1 VKKLLQRCWHQPN
14 GRPAAGQT
22 LVLFAVALLT
32 LMSALGLVLDGGY
45 DYIQRRAMQNT
56 ADAAAM
62 AGAQAVSQNQ
72 TDTQVTQAVL
82 DAAARNGVTD
92 ASNVTCS
99 FITNSY
105 VSDGATQPCTST
117 GTLIANVNAAP
128 NYVTGVLVRV
138 AEQHPTFAMRAV
150 GILQSGTAASAAA
163 QVQVVTGIPGGP
175 FVVCGIN
182 TAVVSAPAGWSG
194 GIFRQNGFYPNS
206 GPPNYTRTDGNAN
219 CQGGPCG
226 MTLDD
231 ANGRPVINQNAYYF
245 PDGSLTSPYT
255 YTGSDGNTYN
265 GPVFLIHD
273 PNSITAC
280 NDNSSSFKG
289 VNTNAPIFTYNNGLD
304 YWTAGSYVPPITT
317 GNVSS
322 VTATVQGINGC
333 QAGAALNNCIMILP
347 IVDNSG
353 PGGTG
358 INTGLAVRMLGAFYI
373 KQIASGSH
381 TGQLIKTYK
390 VVGNTNPYYVPG
402 TGAPTLIRLIK

>member
-1 VKKLLQRCWHQPN
+1 MKKLLRHCWRQPN

-72 TDTQVTQAVL
+72 TDTQVTQTVL

-92 ASNVTCS
+92 SSNVTCS

-163 QVQVVTGIPGGP
+163 QVQIVTNIPLGP
-175 FVVCGIN
+175 FVVCGIK
-182 TAVVSAPAGWSG
+182 TAVVSAPPSWNGD
-194 GIFRQNGFYPNS
+194 GIFQTNGAVYPNS
-206 GPPNYTRTDGNAN
+206 GSPSYTRNDGYAN
-219 CQGGPCG
+219 CPDVGGPCG
-226 MTLDD
+226 KTNDD
-231 ANGRPVINQNAYYF
+231 ATGRAAVNPMSYY
-245 PDGSLTSPYT
+245 Y
-255 YTGSDGNTYN
+255 SDGGLVPILYGGYN
-265 GPVFLIHD
+265 GPEFLIHD
-273 PNSITAC
+273 PNGIRSC

-289 VNTNAPIFTYNNGLD
+289 INQNAPVVSNYTGFWAPNTYI
-304 YWTAGSYVPPITT
+304 PPITT
-317 GNVSS
+317 GNVTS
-322 VTATVQGINGC
+322 VNATVQGINGC
-333 QAGAALNNCIMILP
+333 QAGQALNNCVMLLP
-347 IVDNSG
+347 ICDNSG
-353 PGGTG
+353 PGGNG
-358 INTGLAVRMLGAFYI
+358 INTSLPIRMIGAFYI
-373 KQIASGSH
+373 RQLANGTHSGR
-381 TGQLIKTYK
+381 LIKAYNP
-390 VVGNTNPYYVPG
+390 VGNSNPYWVPG
-402 TGAPTLIRLIK
+402 STAPTIIRLIK

>member
-1 VKKLLQRCWHQPN
+1 VKNMLRHCWRQQN

-72 TDTQVTQAVL
+72 TDSQVTQTVL

-92 ASNVTCS
+92 PSKVTCS

-105 VSDGATQPCTST
+105 PNGIIQPCSST
-117 GTLIANVNAAP
+117 GTPIANINAAP
-128 NYVTGVLVRV
+128 DYVTGVLVSV

-163 QVQVVTGIPGGP
+163 RVEIVTNIPLGP
-175 FVVCGIN
+175 FVVCGIK
-182 TAVVSAPAGWSG
+182 TAVVSAPPTWNGD
-194 GIFRQNGFYPNS
+194 GIFQTNGSVYSNS
-206 GPPNYTRTDGNAN
+206 GLPSYTRNDGYAN
-219 CQGGPCG
+219 CPDVGGPCG
-226 MTLDD
+226 KTNDD
-231 ANGRPVINQNAYYF
+231 ATGRPQVNLDSYY
-245 PDGSLTSPYT
+245 Y
-255 YTGSDGNTYN
+255 SDGGLVPILYGGYN
-265 GPVFLIHD
+265 GPEFLIHD
-273 PNSITAC
+273 PSGNSGVRVC

-289 VNTNAPIFTYNNGLD
+289 VNQNAPVVSNYTGYWGPNTYI
-304 YWTAGSYVPPITT
+304 PPITT

-322 VTATVQGINGC
+322 VNATVQGINGC
-333 QAGAALNNCIMILP
+333 QVGQALNNCVMLLP

-353 PGGTG
+353 PGGNG
-358 INTGLAVRMLGAFYI
+358 ANTTLPIRMIGAFYVR
-373 KQIASGSH
+373 QLATGTH
-381 TGQLIKTYK
+381 TGRLIKTYNP
-390 VVGNTNPYYVPG
+390 VGNSNPYYVPG
-402 TGAPTLIRLIK
+402 STAPTIIRLIK